1 MVTKVQKSR
10 VVVGYDL
17 NEEYAQ
23 ISFFVQGGGEPET
36 VSAVA
41 GSQLYN
47 IPAVLCRRNEVNQ
60 WFYGREA
67 LKTAQAGEGVLVTG
81 LLSKALKGEAVELA
95 GESFDAVAILALFMK
110 RSLSLLQFHVAA
122 AQIEA
127 FMITVDSLDGRAV
140 EVLGQAAAALALKNS
155 RIYFQSHME
164 SFYHYV
170 LHQPQELWRGQ
181 MGLCDFSGSFMKTYR
196 LECNRRTTPMV
207 AFIDTQNYEEFTRN
221 IMAEEPE
228 SGRFAEWDKRFLDV
242 VKQLVENRIVSTVYL
257 IGEGF
262 DGSWCKE
269 SLQEVCRGRR
279 VFQGNNLYSKGACY
293 GAAAKLE
300 ESEAERQYIFLGN
313 EKLKAN
319 VGMKVMR
326 RGVET
331 YFALIDAG
339 YNWFEVEKECEFIL
353 ESGNSFSILVTPLTG
368 GNPKTVEI
376 VLEGLPERKPGTT
389 RMKVDFKPA
398 GEKTIRIRAED
409 LGFGEIVPATHQIWQ
424 EEIEI

>member
-1 MVTKVQKSR
+1 MKSK

-23 ISFFVQGGGEPET
+23 ISFMVQGSGEPET

-41 GSQLYN
+41 GSQIYN

-60 WFYGREA
+60 WFYGKEA
-67 LKTAQAGEGVLVTG
+67 LKTAKAGEGVLVTG
-81 LLSKALKGEAVELA
+81 LLSGALKGESVEVA
-95 GESFDAVAILALFMK
+95 GETFDAVAMLALFMK
-110 RSLSLLQFHVAA
+110 RSLSLLQFHTAA
-122 AQIEA
+122 LQIEA
-127 FMITVDSLDGRAV
+127 FMITVDTLDERAV
-140 EVLGQAAAALALKNS
+140 EVLGQAAAAFSLKNT

-170 LHQPQELWRGQ
+170 VNQPPELWKGQ
-181 MGLCDFSGSFMKTYR
+181 IGLCDFSGSYMKTYR

-207 AFIDTQNYEEFTRN
+207 AFIDTADYEQFTRN
-221 IMAEEPE
+221 TGAEELE
-228 SGRFAEWDKRFLDV
+228 SGRFAQWDGSFTEIIRELTGGRV
-242 VKQLVENRIVSTVYL
+242 VSAVYL

-262 DGSWCKE
+262 DGGWCKE
-269 SLQEVCRGRR
+269 SLREVCRGRR

-293 GAAAKLE
+293 GAAGKLE
-300 ESEAERQYIFLGN
+300 ENGQEQKYVFLGR

-319 VGMKVMR
+319 VGMKAVR
-326 RGVET
+326 KGKET

-353 ESGNSFSILVTPLTG
+353 ESGNSFQILVTPLTG
-368 GNPKTVEI
+368 GNPKSVEI
-376 VLEGLPERKPGTT
+376 VLEGLPQRERATT
-389 RMKVDFKPA
+389 RLKVDFKPA
-398 GEKTIRIRAED
+398 GEKKLCIRAED
-409 LGFGEIVPATHQIWQ
+409 MGFGEIVPATHQIWQ

>member
-1 MVTKVQKSR
+1 MKSK

-23 ISFFVQGGGEPET
+23 ISFFAQGAGEPET
-36 VSAVA
+36 VSAIA
-41 GSQLYN
+41 GSQIYN

-67 LKTAQAGEGVLVTG
+67 LKTAQAGEGILVTG
-81 LLSKALKGEAVELA
+81 LLSKALKGEAVEVA
-95 GESFDAVAILALFMK
+95 GEAFDAVAILALFMK

-122 AQIEA
+122 AQIDA
-127 FMITVDSLDGRAV
+127 FMITVDTLDERAV
-140 EVLGQAAAALALKNS
+140 EVLGQAASALSLKNS
-155 RIYFQSHME
+155 QIYLQSHME

-170 LHQPQELWRGQ
+170 VHQPQELWRGQ
-181 MGLCDFSGSFMKTYR
+181 NGLCDFSGSHMKTYR
-196 LECNRRTTPMV
+196 LEFNRRTTPMV
-207 AFIDTQNYEEFTRN
+207 AFIDTAEYEKFTRD
-221 IMAEEPE
+221 ITAGEPE
-228 SGRFAEWDKRFLDV
+228 TKRFDEWDRSFVDV
-242 VKQLVENRIVSTVYL
+242 VKEMTEGRIVSTVYL

-262 DGSWCKE
+262 DGGWCKE
-269 SLQEVCRGRR
+269 SLKEVCRGRR
-279 VFQGNNLYSKGACY
+279 AFQGNNLYSKGACY
-293 GAAAKLE
+293 GAAEKLE
-300 ESEAERQYIFLGN
+300 ESELEQQYVFLGN

-326 RGVET
+326 KGEET

-353 ESGNSFSILVTPLTG
+353 DDGNSFEILVTPLTG
-368 GNPKTVEI
+368 DNPKSVEI
-376 VLEGLPERKPGTT
+376 VLEGLPHRERGTT
-389 RMKVDFKPA
+389 RMRVDFKPV
-398 GEKTIRIRAED
+398 GEKKIRIRAED